1 MITISQYCHLLE
13 KIRGKTIA
21 IVYVFEGDNTQGFQ
35 HYDPWKSDVIADWLK
50 AVQELKCLPFILDVR
65 TFAQKALDGT
75 LPYIDYVINLNA
87 GTRNLSVLGLIPSI
101 CAFLNIPCIPANTET
116 TIIGESKKL
125 SNLVAM
131 ATNTILPKVL
141 SPTDPNGIFRPLN
154 LGSSRGVQKGFPPN
168 NIYTEYLYQ
177 EFIPGFDMTIPI
189 LYNPLSESLE
199 ILPPVMYYPDNL
211 DTDWFLGEKA
221 KDSHQG
227 YIKKAIN
234 INDAAKNHFLELAKK
249 MGINTYCRIDTRV
262 YCKSIEELEKSLKE
276 TISLQRIN
284 FIEINPLPT
293 IKNNI
298 NFHTSFKSVDS
309 NSLLGKCIDSYNNYC
324 CSPSFVGFILSSSI
338 ISLLK
343 AMR

>member
-1 MITISQYCHLLE
+1 MITKSEYYDLLD
-13 KIRGKTIA
+13 KIKGKTIA
-21 IVYVFEGDNTQGFQ
+21 IVYVFEGDNTPGFQ
-35 HYDPWKSDVIADWLK
+35 HYDPWKSDVIIDWLK

-87 GTRNLSVLGLIPSI
+87 GTKNLSVLGLVPSI
-101 CAFLNIPCIPANTET
+101 CAFLDIPCIPSNTET

-131 ATNTILPKVL
+131 ATNTILPKTL
-141 SPTDPNGIFRPLN
+141 LPTDPDGIFRPLN
-154 LGSSRGVQKGFPPN
+154 LGSSRGVQKGFPKN
-168 NIYTEYLYQ
+168 NTYKDYLYQ

-189 LYNPLSESLE
+189 LYNPFSELLE
-199 ILPPVMYYPDNL
+199 VLPPVMYYPNNL
-211 DTDWFLGEKA
+211 DTNWFLGEKA

-227 YIKKAIN
+227 YIKKTVN
-234 INDAAKNHFLELAKK
+234 IEENAKNHFLELVEKF
-249 MGINTYCRIDTRV
+249 GINTYCRIDTRV
-262 YCKSIEELEKSLKE
+262 ICNSIEELKASLKE
-276 TISLQRIN
+276 DIVLQRIN

-298 NFHTSFKSVDS
+298 NFHSSFKNIKSDTP
-309 NSLLGKCIDSYNNYC
+309 LGKCIDSYNQY
-324 CSPSFVGFILSSSI
+324 SDVHSFVGFILSSSI

-343 AMR
+343 AKH